1 MNFKGSGSHLKELR
15 RFQTSI
21 WRTWKNFKGPEH
33 RRYISDPFEGK
44 GSQKLVL
51 DFHIKILILKSKTKC
66 FSTSKISEMKMV
78 PPGQNFEE
86 FQLSC
91 FCLDRILKI
100 QNTEV

>member
-1 MNFKGSGSHLKELR
+1 MNFKGSRLPFGELGR
-15 RFQTSI
+15 TSKVQNTEE
-21 WRTWKNFKGPEH
+21 R
-33 RRYISDPFEGK
+33 
-44 GSQKLVL
+44 
-51 DFHIKILILKSKTKC
+51 ILILKSKTKC